1 MVNQP
6 GKMLSLLTKADV
18 ELAAGKSRDLALE
31 HYFSAREIAELRG
44 FLPAKQ
50 FADTGI
56 ERASAVDA
64 ISSLNVTPDC
74 FHDAV

>member
-44 FLPAKQ
+44 FLPANSSP
-50 FADTGI
+50 I
-56 ERASAVDA
+56 RELSAHLL
-64 ISSLNVTPDC
+64 SMR
-74 FHDAV
+74 